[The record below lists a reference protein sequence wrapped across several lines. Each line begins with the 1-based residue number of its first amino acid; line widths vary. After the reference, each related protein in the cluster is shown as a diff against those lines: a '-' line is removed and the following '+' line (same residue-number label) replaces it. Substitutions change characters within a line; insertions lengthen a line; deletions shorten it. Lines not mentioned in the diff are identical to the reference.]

1 MIRSVGL
8 RPDGFPQN
16 LGWRIC
22 GLFLRE
28 ITRYWKICPPKIVW
42 NAMEIRCRYADGS
55 KYRHGKLV
63 DTCAHGKNWGGTLE
77 GSRMSAC
84 LSAASLAAKLLK
96 RQKGMTF
103 RHTNELCEN
112 SSVMVHNNDSPLGK
126 RSLEWSFVNDVHAL
140 SARYRSLLLPLAS
153 ASFVQLSPTCGGQ
166 SLSIAL
172 KRSQ

>member
-1 MIRSVGL
+1 MTSL
-8 RPDGFPQN
+8 R
-16 LGWRIC
+16 

-28 ITRYWKICPPKIVW
+28 TTRYWKICHRRNSG

-55 KYRHGKLV
+55 KYRRGKLV
-63 DTCAHGKNWGGTLE
+63 DTCAHGKNWGGSLE

-96 RQKGMTF
+96 RKKGMTF

-112 SSVMVHNNDSPLGK
+112 SSVIVHNGSLLGK
-126 RSLEWSFVNDVHAL
+126 QSLEWLFVNDVHAL

-153 ASFVQLSPTCGGQ
+153 ASFAQLSPTCGGQ
-166 SLSIAL
+166 SFSIAL
-172 KRSQ
+172 NRS